1 MKKVITYGTFD
12 LFHQGH
18 YNLLKRAKE
27 LGDYLIVG
35 VTTDNFDL
43 ERGKMNACNNVM
55 ERIEAVRATGLAD
68 QIVIEEYKGQ
78 KIDDIQKYG
87 VDVFAV
93 GSDWV
98 GYFDYLKEFCE
109 VVYLPRTQGI
119 SSTQLRQER
128 PAVQIGIIG
137 TGSIASRFVPEADN
151 VNSAQIIAAYNPNQD
166 ENIAFCGKHNLSTAA
181 HTLDE
186 LYNECNAIY
195 IASPHYTH
203 YEYAKSALLEGKH
216 VLCETP
222 FVFSKAQAEELYQIA
237 EEKDLVLM
245 VALKTAY
252 TPAFGH
258 LFSLLKS
265 RVIGDIVEV
274 NASVTTL
281 TDESS
286 EKLDSKRFGG
296 SMSENACFP
305 LLPIFKFLGMEYRNI
320 NFYSKMKND
329 VDMFT
334 KAVFRYDHAVA
345 SFQVGLGVKTE
356 GSMTI
361 AGTKGYVYVP
371 APWWKTDY
379 FEVRYED
386 QNQNKKYFYPFVGEG
401 LRYEIKDFV
410 ASILSEGSHFSKVSK
425 LENIRMAEVQ
435 EQYIKGVNLFKL

>member
-1 MKKVITYGTFD
+1 MKKVITYGTYD
-12 LFHQGH
+12 LFHRGH

-43 ERGKMNACNNVM
+43 ERGKMNTCNNVM
-55 ERIEAVRATGLAD
+55 ERIEAVKATGLAD

-78 KIDDIQKYG
+78 KIDDVQKYG
-87 VDVFAV
+87 VDIFAI
-93 GSDWV
+93 GSDWE

-119 SSTQLRQER
+119 SSTQLRQGR
-128 PAVQIGIIG
+128 PTVQLGIIG
-137 TGSIASRFVPEADN
+137 TGSIASRFVTEVEN
-151 VNSAQIIAAYNPNQD
+151 VNSVEITATYNPNTYD
-166 ENIAFCGKHNLSTAA
+166 NKAFCDKYNIALAAHNLE
-181 HTLDE
+181 E
-186 LYNECNAIY
+186 LYKECNAIY

-203 YEYAKSALLEGKH
+203 YEYAKSALTAGKH

-222 FVFSKAQAEELYQIA
+222 FIFSKEQAEELYQIA
-237 EEKDLVLM
+237 DEKGLVLI

-305 LLPIFKFLGMEYRNI
+305 LLPIFKFLGLEYRNI

-329 VDMFT
+329 VDMYT

-410 ASILSEGSHFSKVSK
+410 ASVLSNGSHFSKVSK
-425 LENIRMAEVQ
+425 NENVKMAEVQ
-435 EQYIKGVNLFKL
+435 EQYIKGINLFRI

>member
-1 MKKVITYGTFD
+1 MKKVITYGTYD

-43 ERGKMNACNNVM
+43 ERGKLNTCNNVM
-55 ERIEAVRATGLAD
+55 ERIEAVKATGLAD
-68 QIVIEEYKGQ
+68 QIVIEEYRGQ
-78 KIDDIQKYG
+78 KIDDILKYG
-87 VDVFAV
+87 VDVFAI
-93 GSDWV
+93 GSDWE

-128 PAVQIGIIG
+128 PTVQLGIIG
-137 TGSIASRFVPEADN
+137 TGSIASRFVTEAEN
-151 VNSAQIIAAYNPNQD
+151 VNSVEITATYNPNTS
-166 ENIAFCGKHNLSTAA
+166 ENKAFCEKYKIALAVQNL
-181 HTLDE
+181 E
-186 LYNECNAIY
+186 GLYKGCNAIY

-203 YEYAKSALLEGKH
+203 YEYAKSALTAGKH

-222 FVFSKAQAEELYQIA
+222 FVFSKKQAEELYQIA
-237 EEKDLVLM
+237 DEKGLVLM

-252 TPAFGH
+252 TPAFSH

-305 LLPIFKFLGMEYRNI
+305 LLPIFKFLGVEYRNI

-329 VDMFT
+329 VDMYT

-386 QNQNKKYFYPFVGEG
+386 LNQNKKYFYPFVGEG

-410 ASILSEGSHFSKVSK
+410 ASVLSNGSHFSKVSK
-425 LENIRMAEVQ
+425 NENIRMAEVQ
-435 EQYIKGVNLFKL
+435 EQYIKGSNLFKI

>member
-1 MKKVITYGTFD
+1 MKKVITYGTYD
-12 LFHQGH
+12 LFHRGH

-43 ERGKMNACNNVM
+43 ERGKMNTCNNVM
-55 ERIEAVRATGLAD
+55 ERIESVKATGLAD

-87 VDVFAV
+87 VDIFAI
-93 GSDWV
+93 GSDWE

-128 PAVQIGIIG
+128 PTVHIGIIG
-137 TGSIASRFVPEADN
+137 TGSIANRFVPEADN
-151 VNSAQIIAAYNPNQD
+151 VNSAHITVAYNPNRVECQEFCD
-166 ENIAFCGKHNLSTAA
+166 KHKISIAAE
-181 HTLDE
+181 TLDE
-186 LYNECNAIY
+186 FYKDCNAVY

-203 YEYAKSALLEGKH
+203 YEYVLSALKAGKH

-222 FVFSKAQAEELYQIA
+222 FVFSKSQAEYLYQLA
-237 EEKDLVLM
+237 EERHLVLM

-258 LFSLLKS
+258 LYSLLKS

-281 TDESS
+281 MDESS
-286 EKLDSKRFGG
+286 DKLDSKRLGG

-305 LLPIFKFLGMEYRNI
+305 LLPIFKFLGLEYRNI

-345 SFQVGLGVKTE
+345 SLQVGLGVKTE

-410 ASILSEGSHFSKVSK
+410 ASILSNGSHFSKVSRN
-425 LENIRMAEVQ
+425 ENVRMAEVQ
-435 EQYIKGVNLFKL
+435 ELYLRGNNLFKL

>member
-1 MKKVITYGTFD
+1 MKKVITYGTYD

-43 ERGKMNACNNVM
+43 ERGKMNTCNNVM

-87 VDVFAV
+87 VDIFAI
-93 GSDWV
+93 GSDWE

-128 PAVQIGIIG
+128 PTVHLGIIG
-137 TGSIASRFVPEADN
+137 TGSIANRFVPEAEN
-151 VNSAQIIAAYNPNQD
+151 VDSVQITAAFNPNLTEGQ
-166 ENIAFCGKHNLSTAA
+166 EYCKRHTIAVAA
-181 HTLDE
+181 KDLDE
-186 LYNECNAIY
+186 LFEKCNAVY
-195 IASPHYTH
+195 VASPHYTH
-203 YEYAKSALLEGKH
+203 YDYVKTALTAGKH

-222 FVFSKAQAEELYQIA
+222 FVFSKFQAEELYQMA
-237 EEKDLVLM
+237 EERDLVLM

-265 RVIGDIVEV
+265 KVIGDIAEV
-274 NASVTTL
+274 NASITTL
-281 TDESS
+281 MDERSD
-286 EKLDSKRFGG
+286 KLDSKRFGG

-320 NFYSKMKND
+320 NFYSMMKND
-329 VDMFT
+329 VDIFT

-410 ASILSEGSHFSKVSK
+410 ASILSNGSRFSRISK
-425 LENIRMAEVQ
+425 SENVKMAEVQ
-435 EQYIKGVNLFKL
+435 EQYLKGVNLFKL